1 MINYITEIE
10 NKLKKNLE
18 LEDLKVI
25 DNSHKH
31 LGHKFF
37 SENKVHIELKI
48 KSRSLMKMSRLH
60 AQRKI
65 MSILKQDLRYKIHA
79 IEIKFEK

>member
-37 SENKVHIELKI
+37 SENKDE
-48 KSRSLMKMSRLH
+48 R
-60 AQRKI
+60 
-65 MSILKQDLRYKIHA
+65 
-79 IEIKFEK
+79 